1 MNVGAIVVMA
11 LAGAAQ
17 GDREPG
23 FNTFIGSCWKAQ
35 FTATM
40 ADTHCFERVIGG
52 SHIRDTHRVVD
63 QGRTIYEG
71 ETTYSVDGDKM
82 AFTYINSMGG
92 VGQGVVTQVEY
103 GFRFKGSMR
112 ASPDKQRQPID
123 SEWRVLDDDHYDV
136 RSLVP
141 SASTGANSVLHF
153 IRQK

>member
-1 MNVGAIVVMA
+1 MIGVI
-11 LAGAAQ
+11 LAGAVAAQ
-17 GDREPG
+17 TDPEPG
-23 FNTFIGSCWKAQ
+23 FNTFIGSCWVAK

-40 ADTHCFERVIGG
+40 TDRHCFERVIGG
-52 SHIRDTHRVVD
+52 THIRDTHRVVD
-63 QGRTIYEG
+63 HGRTIYEG

-82 AFTYINSMGG
+82 VFTYINSMGG
-92 VGQGVVTQVEY
+92 VGQGVVTQIEY

-112 ASPDKQRQPID
+112 ASPDKQPQKID

-136 RSLVP
+136 RSQVP